1 MKTKFLSLLILLL
14 GLTAS
19 ALAQTQGAR
28 PNTNAQAAPAPAG
41 PVPMAKIAMLDL
53 AVLRDGVAELKQRY
67 EKLNAEFASKGNE
80 LTSMQTSLDAMAKV
94 LSDTSKMTQQQ
105 IAKKADDYQSLKKE
119 LERKQEDYEALA
131 NKRAKEETD
140 PVYKKVLE
148 FLDTYSKQRG
158 ITIVFEAT
166 AARETQAIVFR
177 AEPVDITDDFI
188 KEYNKANPVAPA
200 APAATKK

>member
-28 PNTNAQAAPAPAG
+28 PNTNAPATPAPAG

-67 EKLNAEFASKGNE
+67 EKLNAEFASRGNE
-80 LTSMQTSLDAMAKV
+80 LTSMQTSLEAKAKM

-105 IAKKADDYQSLKKE
+105 VAKLSDEYQSLKKE

-140 PVYKKVLE
+140 PVYTKVLG
-148 FLDTYSKQRG
+148 FLETYSKQRG

-166 AARETQAIVFR
+166 AARETQSIVFR